1 MKPMKGRNRPG
12 TRSGN
17 SGIARPGV
25 SPSGDALNAVLLIDK
40 PEGKTSNETIREV
53 GRITGAGKIGH
64 AGTLDRFASGLLVV
78 CTGTATKLARYLL
91 EDDKSYEGSV
101 KLGVS
106 TETDDSEGAV
116 IDERPAAGVTGA
128 EILDC
133 ARRFTGV
140 QLQRPPRYSALKI
153 RGRRASDRARSGE
166 QVDIPERTITVYELV
181 VGTIDS
187 DGGRFAFRARCS
199 KGTYIRSLARDM
211 GRELGTGAHLERL
224 RRTAAGRFHIRDA
237 VTIEELAESMAG
249 RTAEKRFLL
258 TPIEALEG
266 CGRIIVRDAARKR
279 ILNGAPFPVEETL
292 EIRDNGGKLF
302 IILDESENLIAI
314 ADMDIQKW
322 HIKYL
327 NVFNSVI
334 Q

>member
-1 MKPMKGRNRPG
+1 MKTMKGRTRPG

-17 SGIARPGV
+17 NGFTRPGV
-25 SPSGDALNAVLLIDK
+25 SPAGDTLNAVLLIDK

-53 GRITGAGKIGH
+53 ERITGAAKIGH

-78 CTGTATKLARYLL
+78 CTGPATKLARYLL
-91 EDDKSYEGSV
+91 EDDKSYEGTV

-116 IDERPAAGVTGA
+116 IDEHETAGITGEA
-128 EILDC
+128 IRDC

-153 RGRRASDRARSGE
+153 QGRRASDRARNGE
-166 QVDIPERTITVYELV
+166 QVEIPERTITVFELAI
-181 VGTIDS
+181 GEIDPV
-187 DGGRFAFRARCS
+187 GGRFTFRARCS

-224 RRTAAGRFHIRDA
+224 RRTAAGRFSIGNA
-237 VTIEELAESMAG
+237 VTLDELEASMAG
-249 RTAEKRFLL
+249 RPAGKRFIMQ
-258 TPIEALEG
+258 PIEALEG
-266 CGRIIVRDAARKR
+266 QGRIVVSEAARKR
-279 ILNGAPFPVEETL
+279 ILNGAPFPAEEAL
-292 EIRDNGGKLF
+292 EIRDNDGKLF

-314 ADMDIQKW
+314 ADVDIQKW

>member
-1 MKPMKGRNRPG
+1 MKTTKGRTRTG

-17 SGIARPGV
+17 SGTTRPGV
-25 SPSGDALNAVLLIDK
+25 SPAGDALNAILLIDK
-40 PEGKTSNETIREV
+40 PEGKTSNETIRQVE
-53 GRITGAGKIGH
+53 RTTGACKIGH

-91 EDDKSYEGSV
+91 EDDKSYEGVV

-106 TETDDSEGAV
+106 TETDDTEGAV
-116 IDERPAAGVTGA
+116 IEERPAAGVTGDA
-128 EILDC
+128 ILEC
-133 ARRFTGV
+133 ARKFTGV

-153 RGRRASDRARSGE
+153 QGRRASDRARNGE
-166 QVDIPERTITVYELV
+166 QVDIPERTITVYELA
-181 VGTIDS
+181 VGDIDP
-187 DGGRFAFRARCS
+187 DGGRFTFRARCS

-224 RRTAAGRFHIRDA
+224 RRTAAGHFQIGDA
-237 VTIEELAESMAG
+237 VTLEELEASMAG
-249 RTAEKRFLL
+249 CPSAKRFLL
-258 TPIEALEG
+258 KPVEALA
-266 CGRIIVRDAARKR
+266 GRGMVIVREAARKR
-279 ILNGAPFPVEETL
+279 ILNGAPFPAEEAV

-314 ADMDIQKW
+314 ADMDIHKW
-322 HIKYL
+322 PIKYL